1 MSTLTPERPE
11 ITQQKQKAN
20 RLHEASILKRANPQL
35 QNAVHLAITEPHD
48 DQQGYNSKFGGRA
61 SQYVAP
67 GAVSSMFSPA
77 AYLTELYR
85 QARGLHADN
94 SDYHLDKRRP
104 DLKLLTL
111 SQQNMDDEISTL
123 SLSNK
128 VLLEGIKTLTG
139 LEGHTNVMKTLSTF
153 RPSGSMPYHDAYE
166 NVRKVIQLQAPVFEQ
181 FNESPKI
188 ADLMYQTSL
197 LGINAFISPELFNIL
212 VEKITDDEEEI
223 KRLYGENFGNIEPAL
238 MATPEKLKSY
248 YNLTDEELNQ
258 FTDQQ
263 KIKQIHEEMHSE
275 YPSQQP
281 AQYYLLILNK
291 IIRLSQATGLTPTIL
306 KSIIS
311 SSTYQEVSTYPEITL
326 EAVITV
332 YNELNDGPDIDAE
345 ILKKISRV
353 KCYMQRYGI
362 DAETALILCNVPI
375 SGNIYSG
382 SPSQLFNR
390 LFNTPPLDGQ
400 NFSTSDEKEID
411 LNLGSTNDWRKAV
424 LKRAFNVDDDLL
436 KRLFKITNRSNN
448 NGKIIHS
455 VENLSYLYLAKL
467 LADIHQLTID
477 ELDLLLV
484 AIGEGT
490 THLSGIND
498 ENLAALI
505 DKLYAVTNWLRTQKW
520 SMYQLLV
527 ITTTDYN
534 KTLTPEIQNLL
545 DTVYNGLQGFNSENE
560 ENLLLKISPYI
571 AAALQ
576 LPSENIA
583 HYVLTWAD
591 QLKPSAGKVTA
602 GKFLG
607 WLQALRD
614 PKQPKSTVTQEQAV
628 QYCQCLAQLAL
639 IYRSTGLSERT
650 LRLFVEKP
658 QLFGIKAGTAPTHDT
673 LITLTRFTDWVN
685 SLGEKASSVLT
696 EFEKGTLEAKQLADA
711 MSLDKNLLE
720 QASTQAQAD
729 FANWTSIDTI
739 LQWINIARQLN
750 ISPQSVSDLV
760 ELLTATLPQTYDKWE
775 NVATI
780 LTTGLDIQKTNALHT
795 FLDESRSATLS
806 AYYIYIHKVVGLMRK
821 LSTFR
826 TSGTLPYHDAYE
838 RVHKIIQLQEPKL
851 KQSSAP
857 SAITG
862 LIHQSPL
869 LGIHSAVSPELFNIL
884 TEEITEENAEALY
897 KKNFGNIELASL
909 AMLEYLKRYY
919 NLSDEELSQFIGE
932 ARNFGQQEYSN
943 NQLITPVVNRNDGTV
958 KVYRITREYTKNADQ
973 VDVELFPLGDEN
985 YQLNYTFKDSLPDVS
1000 YLAIKLNDER
1010 VLIRTKGAP
1019 QFNIKS
1025 SENITLSTTDISQP
1039 LIIVLK
1045 LVYSSD
1051 SWDYAAAKFTVEEY
1065 NQYPFLLKLNKAIR
1079 LSHATKL
1086 SPTILE
1092 SIVRSVNQ
1100 QLDINAEVLDKV
1112 FLTKYY
1118 MQHYDI
1124 SAEIALILCNVL
1136 ISQRSYDNQ
1145 PSQFDSLF
1153 NTPLLNDQYFSTKD
1167 EEIDLNPGST
1177 GDWRKSVLKR
1187 AFNIDDISLY
1197 RLLKITNH
1205 NNQDGKIK
1213 NNLKN
1218 LSDLYIGKLLA
1229 EIHQLTID
1237 ELGLLLVAVGEGKTN
1252 LSAISY
1258 KQLETLI
1265 KKLNTIT
1272 GWLQTQKWSVSQLLD
1287 MTATSYNKT
1296 LIPELNHL
1304 LETILD
1310 GLQGLDKDKIDLL
1323 HVMAP
1328 YIAAILQLPSKNV
1341 AHSVLLW
1348 AGKLQPGDGAMT
1360 AEKFWDWWFQEENIS
1375 SVMEEQTFQYLH
1387 TITQLALIYHSTG
1400 LSENAFRLFVTKPQ
1414 LFSITSG
1421 TVPTHDTSSLI
1432 MLTRFADWIKSLG
1445 EKATSVLDEFEK
1457 GTLTAKQLA
1466 DAMNLDENL
1475 LLQASTQVQTH
1486 NQIINDNAFSCW
1498 TSIDAIQ
1505 QWVNI
1510 ARQLNV
1516 SPPDVSALM
1525 KLQAEKSTYVQWE
1538 NIATILTA
1546 GLDTQQANTLH
1557 TFLDESR
1564 SAALSTYYIANKDKD
1579 AEIKNR
1585 DDLYQ
1590 YLLIDNQVSAAI
1602 KTTPIAEAIT
1612 SIQLYVN
1619 RALKNMEGNA
1629 VPQVVNQPFFTNWD
1643 KYNKRYSTWA
1653 GIAKL
1658 VYYPENYIDPTIR
1671 IGRTKMMDTLLQ
1683 SISQSQLNTDTV
1695 ENAFMSYLTSFEQVA
1710 NLEVVSAYHDN
1721 ANSDQGLTYFIGHSK
1736 TEVNQY
1742 YWRNVDHNK
1751 FSGGKFPANAWSE
1764 WYKIDCPMNP
1774 YKNTIRPVIFQSRLY
1789 LIWLEQKKISKQ
1801 TESNHQTVEHY
1812 HYELKLAHIRYDG
1825 TWNTPINFDVN
1836 DRIFIV
1842 SELEKLERELIE
1854 CREKLKKSEEQLTRQ
1869 EKNLEKEN
1877 DSRWRESLEQA
1888 ITQQKMTVE
1897 HNKIQK
1903 TKKLQEIHTLQ
1914 EKPPGFYCTNHQDT
1928 KLLVI
1933 FYQKQDAPDK
1943 YKTEAPIKGLHIS
1956 SNMLPEDTN
1965 PGDYITHIRNQLD
1978 VDIGVNSIIKV
1989 NNRYE
1994 ISSSVKIGDNNILTL
2009 HHDTNGAQYM
2019 QWRAYRTRLN
2029 TLFARQLVNRA
2040 NTGIDTILSM
2050 ETQKLPE
2057 PQLGEGTFV
2066 QLVLDKYNA
2075 TIHGTNKSFSL
2086 EYFNVFKN
2094 SDNFV
2099 IYQGELSETNQ
2110 TSVTVFLPYLI
2121 NAFGNKNHL
2130 WVRAK
2135 YQKETTGKIL
2145 FDRTD
2150 ATNPHGWFLNSKY
2163 QLFTG
2168 LLSAQ
2173 ALKNDSEPMDF
2184 SGANALYFWELFY
2197 YVPMLIA
2204 QRLLHEQNFDEA
2216 NRWLKYIWNPS
2227 GYIEHGQIQHDN
2239 WNVRPLLEDTS
2250 WNDDPLNSV
2259 DPDAIAQYDPMHYKV
2274 VTFMRT
2280 LDLLLDRGDYA
2291 YRQLERDTLNEAKMW
2306 YMQALHLLGDKPHL
2320 SFNSEWSKPSLGDAA
2335 RTEKQEEHAQAIT
2348 SLRQGDVSR
2357 HKNPTDLF
2365 LPQVNEVMQNYW
2377 QKLEQRLYNLR
2388 HNLSIDGQ
2396 PLHLPIY
2403 ATPADPKAL
2412 LSAAVA
2418 NSQGSSALSQPF
2430 MSLWRFPHMLEN
2442 ARGMV
2447 NQLTQFGSTLQNII
2461 ERQDAEALNVLL
2473 QNQAKELILTNMS
2486 IQNKTI
2492 EELDA
2497 EKTVLEKSKT
2507 GAQSRFDS
2515 YSKLYDENINAG
2527 ENQVM
2532 TLHASV
2538 AGISTSLKAS
2548 RLAGAALDLA
2558 PNLFGLADGGCHW
2571 GAIAKATG
2579 DVMEFSTSV
2588 MNTEADKISQ
2598 SEAYR
2603 RRRQEWE
2610 IQRNNAETELKQID
2624 AQLSSLAIRREAAV
2638 LQKTSL
2644 KTQQEQTHA
2653 QLVFLQRKFS
2663 NQTLY
2668 NWLRGRLAAIYFQF
2682 YDLTVARCLMAE
2694 MAYRWETNNTA
2705 ASFIKP
2711 GAWQG
2716 THAGLLAGE
2725 TLMLNLAQMEDA
2737 HLRWDQRA
2745 LEVERTVSLAD
2756 VYTESNKNR
2765 IDLTAKITDLLEKR
2779 KDNLDSNDNGIRLN
2793 DNKLIATVNLAS
2805 LEIHKDY
2812 PASVGETRRIK
2823 QISVTLP
2830 ALLGPYQDVQA
2841 ILSYGESE
2849 TGLAESCKSLAVS
2862 HGMNDSGQ
2870 FQLDFNNGKFLPFEG
2885 IAINDTGT
2893 LTLSF
2898 PNATDKQKNMLQ
2910 TLNDIILHIRYTIR
2924 Q

>member
-11 ITQQKQKAN
+11 ITQQEQKAN

-35 QNAVHLAITEPHD
+35 QNAVHLAITEPHA

-61 SQYVAP
+61 NQYVAP

-111 SQQNMDDEISTL
+111 SQQNMDDEVSTL

-153 RPSGSMPYHDAYE
+153 RTSGSMPYHDAYE
-166 NVRKVIQLQAPVFEQ
+166 NVRKIIQLQAPVFEQ

-223 KRLYGENFGNIEPAL
+223 KRLYGKNFGDIEPAL

-248 YNLTDEELNQ
+248 YNLTDEELSQ
-258 FTDQQ
+258 FIDQQ
-263 KIKQIHEEMHSE
+263 KIKQIYEEMHSE
-275 YPSQQP
+275 YGGPQP

-311 SSTYQEVSTYPEITL
+311 SSTYQEVSISPEVIL

-400 NFSTSDEKEID
+400 NFSTSDEEEID

-424 LKRAFNVDDDLL
+424 LKRAFNVDDDSL
-436 KRLFKITNRSNN
+436 KRLFKITNRSNT

-484 AIGEGT
+484 AIDEGT

-505 DKLYAVTNWLRTQKW
+505 DKLYAVTRWLRARKW
-520 SMYQLLV
+520 GMYQLLV
-527 ITTTDYN
+527 MTTTDYN

-560 ENLLLKISPYI
+560 ANLLLKMSPYI

-576 LPSENIA
+576 LPSENVA

-639 IYRSTGLSERT
+639 IYRSTGLSENT
-650 LRLFVEKP
+650 LRLFVTKP
-658 QLFGIKAGTAPTHDT
+658 QRFGFTEITASTHNALS
-673 LITLTRFTDWVN
+673 LIRLTRFTDWVN
-685 SLGEKASSVLT
+685 SLGERASSVLT
-696 EFEKGTLEAKQLADA
+696 EFEKETLEAKQLADA
-711 MSLDKNLLE
+711 MNLDKNLLG
-720 QASTQAQAD
+720 QASAQAQVN
-729 FANWTSIDTI
+729 FSNWISLDTI
-739 LQWINIARQLN
+739 LQWVHTAHQLN
-750 ISPQSVSDLV
+750 ISPQGVSTLAQV
-760 ELLTATLPQTYDKWE
+760 MTAESPPDYTQWE
-775 NVATI
+775 NVA
-780 LTTGLDIQKTNALHT
+780 A
-795 FLDESRSATLS
+795 
-806 AYYIYIHKVVGLMRK
+806 
-821 LSTFR
+821 
-826 TSGTLPYHDAYE
+826 
-838 RVHKIIQLQEPKL
+838 
-851 KQSSAP
+851 
-857 SAITG
+857 
-862 LIHQSPL
+862 
-869 LGIHSAVSPELFNIL
+869 
-884 TEEITEENAEALY
+884 
-897 KKNFGNIELASL
+897 
-909 AMLEYLKRYY
+909 
-919 NLSDEELSQFIGE
+919 
-932 ARNFGQQEYSN
+932 
-943 NQLITPVVNRNDGTV
+943 
-958 KVYRITREYTKNADQ
+958 
-973 VDVELFPLGDEN
+973 
-985 YQLNYTFKDSLPDVS
+985 
-1000 YLAIKLNDER
+1000 
-1010 VLIRTKGAP
+1010 
-1019 QFNIKS
+1019 
-1025 SENITLSTTDISQP
+1025 
-1039 LIIVLK
+1039 
-1045 LVYSSD
+1045 
-1051 SWDYAAAKFTVEEY
+1051 
-1065 NQYPFLLKLNKAIR
+1065 
-1079 LSHATKL
+1079 
-1086 SPTILE
+1086 
-1092 SIVRSVNQ
+1092 
-1100 QLDINAEVLDKV
+1100 
-1112 FLTKYY
+1112 
-1118 MQHYDI
+1118 
-1124 SAEIALILCNVL
+1124 
-1136 ISQRSYDNQ
+1136 
-1145 PSQFDSLF
+1145 
-1153 NTPLLNDQYFSTKD
+1153 
-1167 EEIDLNPGST
+1167 
-1177 GDWRKSVLKR
+1177 
-1187 AFNIDDISLY
+1187 
-1197 RLLKITNH
+1197 
-1205 NNQDGKIK
+1205 
-1213 NNLKN
+1213 
-1218 LSDLYIGKLLA
+1218 
-1229 EIHQLTID
+1229 
-1237 ELGLLLVAVGEGKTN
+1237 
-1252 LSAISY
+1252 
-1258 KQLETLI
+1258 
-1265 KKLNTIT
+1265 
-1272 GWLQTQKWSVSQLLD
+1272 
-1287 MTATSYNKT
+1287 
-1296 LIPELNHL
+1296 
-1304 LETILD
+1304 
-1310 GLQGLDKDKIDLL
+1310 
-1323 HVMAP
+1323 
-1328 YIAAILQLPSKNV
+1328 
-1341 AHSVLLW
+1341 
-1348 AGKLQPGDGAMT
+1348 
-1360 AEKFWDWWFQEENIS
+1360 
-1375 SVMEEQTFQYLH
+1375 
-1387 TITQLALIYHSTG
+1387 
-1400 LSENAFRLFVTKPQ
+1400 
-1414 LFSITSG
+1414 
-1421 TVPTHDTSSLI
+1421 
-1432 MLTRFADWIKSLG
+1432 
-1445 EKATSVLDEFEK
+1445 
-1457 GTLTAKQLA
+1457 
-1466 DAMNLDENL
+1466 
-1475 LLQASTQVQTH
+1475 
-1486 NQIINDNAFSCW
+1486 
-1498 TSIDAIQ
+1498 
-1505 QWVNI
+1505 
-1510 ARQLNV
+1510 
-1516 SPPDVSALM
+1516 
-1525 KLQAEKSTYVQWE
+1525 
-1538 NIATILTA
+1538 ILTA
-1546 GLDTQQANTLH
+1546 GLDTQQTNTLH
-1557 TFLDESR
+1557 AFLDESR
-1564 SAALSTYYIANKDKD
+1564 SAALSKYYIGKVANQNP
-1579 AEIKNR
+1579 AIKNR

-1602 KTTPIAEAIT
+1602 KTTPIAEAIA

-1619 RALKNMEGNA
+1619 RALKKMEDGT
-1629 VPQVVNQPFFTNWD
+1629 VTSVICHPFFTNWD
-1643 KYNKRYSTWA
+1643 KYNKRYNTWA
-1653 GIAKL
+1653 GVSKL
-1658 VYYPENYIDPTIR
+1658 VYYPENYIDPTMR
-1671 IGRTKMMDTLLQ
+1671 IGQTKMMDTLLQ

-1710 NLEVVSAYHDN
+1710 NLEVVSSYHDN
-1721 ANSDQGLTYFIGHSK
+1721 TNNTQGLTYFIGHSK

-1742 YWRNVDHNK
+1742 YWRKVDHNK
-1751 FSGGKFPANAWSE
+1751 FSDGKFPANAWSE
-1764 WYKIDCPMNP
+1764 WYKIDCPINP
-1774 YKNTIRPVIFQSRLY
+1774 YKGTIRPVIFQSRLY
-1789 LIWLEQKKISKQ
+1789 LIWLEQKKAVKQ
-1801 TESNHQTVEHY
+1801 TENNNQTVEEDY

-1825 TWNTPINFDVN
+1825 TWNTPVTFDVSDKILTVFKILTPLEQSNALALLEQLKKYQKQLEEELKKAIEQKQN
-1836 DRIFIV
+1836 DLKRM
-1842 SELEKLERELIE
+1842 EKDWMEGRKPMPPLRPLLNPPEPQEPLNLLEKLLKEWKDHLEDWGNQKQSLTQVE
-1854 CREKLKKSEEQLTRQ
+1854 VWKELKKLNQ
-1869 EKNLEKEN
+1869 
-1877 DSRWRESLEQA
+1877 
-1888 ITQQKMTVE
+1888 
-1897 HNKIQK
+1897 
-1903 TKKLQEIHTLQ
+1903 QEIQQLD
-1914 EKPPGFYCTNHQDT
+1914 PSLGFYCTNHQDT

-1933 FYQKQDAPDK
+1933 FYQKQDAQNK
-1943 YKTEAPIKGLHIS
+1943 YTTEEPIKGLHIS
-1956 SNMLPEDTN
+1956 SNMLFEDTN
-1965 PGDYITHIRNQLD
+1965 PGDYITHIRKQFDTNTEA
-1978 VDIGVNSIIKV
+1978 NCIIKV
-1989 NNRYE
+1989 TNQYE
-1994 ISSSVKIGDNNILTL
+1994 ISSSAEMDNNNILTF
-2009 HHDTNGAQYM
+2009 HHDANGAQYM
-2019 QWRAYRTRLN
+2019 QWEAHRTRLN
-2029 TLFARQLVNRA
+2029 TLFARKLISRA
-2040 NTGIDTILSM
+2040 TVGIDTILNI
-2050 ETQKLPE
+2050 ETQNIQE
-2057 PQLGEGTFV
+2057 PTLW
-2066 QLVLDKYNA
+2066 N
-2075 TIHGTNKSFSL
+2075 
-2086 EYFNVFKN
+2086 
-2094 SDNFV
+2094 DNFTATLPIYSPLLHGNSKNITIMLGNDIEKPDEKNI
-2099 IYQGELSETNQ
+2099 IYQGELKDEIQLIDLSKTYISVINGSNSTKPGNEQKSGDCWIYLFVKYSEKPIYIGEFWFINKTNFQ
-2110 TSVTVFLPYLI
+2110 GYYPKVYMERIDLIDYLKGYMENI
-2121 NAFGNKNHL
+2121 FPIFTENKL
-2130 WVRAK
+2130 G
-2135 YQKETTGKIL
+2135 T
-2145 FDRTD
+2145 
-2150 ATNPHGWFLNSKY
+2150 
-2163 QLFTG
+2163 
-2168 LLSAQ
+2168 
-2173 ALKNDSEPMDF
+2173 EPMDF
-2184 SGANALYFWELFY
+2184 SGANSLYFWELFY
-2197 YVPMLIA
+2197 YTPMLIA

-2227 GYIEHGQIQHDN
+2227 GYIKHGQIQHDN

-2259 DPDAIAQYDPMHYKV
+2259 DPDAVAQYDPMHYKV
-2274 VTFMRT
+2274 ATFMRT

-2320 SFNSEWSKPSLGDAA
+2320 SFSSEWSKPSLGDAA
-2335 RTEKQEEHAQAIT
+2335 RTEKQEQHAQAIT

-2357 HKNPTDLF
+2357 HNNPTDLF
-2365 LPQVNEVMQNYW
+2365 LPQINEVMQNYW

-2527 ENQVM
+2527 EHQALDMRVASHSM
-2532 TLHASV
+2532 TSGLKSLHMA
-2538 AGISTSLKAS
+2538 A
-2548 RLAGAALDLA
+2548 AALDMV
-2558 PNLFGLADGGCHW
+2558 PNIYGLAVGGSHY
-2571 GAIAKATG
+2571 GAIANAIAIG
-2579 DVMEFSTSV
+2579 GGIAADGLLI
-2588 MNTEADKISQ
+2588 EADKVSQ
-2598 SEAYR
+2598 SEIWR

-2610 IQRNNAETELKQID
+2610 IQRNNAQTELKQID
-2624 AQLSSLAIRREAAV
+2624 AQLGSLAVRREAAV

-2653 QLVFLQRKFS
+2653 QLTFLQRKFS
-2663 NQTLY
+2663 NQALY

-2682 YDLTVARCLMAE
+2682 YDLAISRCLMAE
-2694 MAYRWETNNTA
+2694 MAYRWETNDK
-2705 ASFIKP
+2705 SVHFIKP

-2737 HLRWDQRA
+2737 HLKWDKRA

-2756 VYTESNKNR
+2756 VYTEPNQDR
-2765 IDLTAKITDLLEKR
+2765 IDFPVKITDLFEKI
-2779 KDNLDSNDNGIRLN
+2779 KDKLGNDNNGIRLN

-2805 LEIHKDY
+2805 LNIREDY

-2830 ALLGPYQDVQA
+2830 VLLGPYQDVQA
-2841 ILSYGESE
+2841 ILSYGGSE

-2898 PNATDKQKNMLQ
+2898 PNADKQKTMLQ
-2910 TLNDIILHIRYTIR
+2910 TLSDIILHIRYTIR
-2924 Q
+2924 

>member
-11 ITQQKQKAN
+11 ITQQEQKAN

-35 QNAVHLAITEPHD
+35 QNAVHLAITEPHA

-61 SQYVAP
+61 NQYVAP

-111 SQQNMDDEISTL
+111 SQQNMDDEVSTL

-153 RPSGSMPYHDAYE
+153 RTSGSMPYHDAYE
-166 NVRKVIQLQAPVFEQ
+166 NVRKIIQLQAPVFEQ

-223 KRLYGENFGNIEPAL
+223 KRLYGKNFGDIEPAL

-258 FTDQQ
+258 FIDQQ
-263 KIKQIHEEMHSE
+263 KIRLIHEEMNSE
-275 YPSQQP
+275 YPNQQP
-281 AQYYLLILNK
+281 AQYYLLMLNK

-311 SSTYQEVSTYPEITL
+311 SSTYQEVSIYPEVIL

-332 YNELNDGPDIDAE
+332 YNELNDGPDIDAK

-400 NFSTSDEKEID
+400 NFSTSDREEID

-424 LKRAFNVDDDLL
+424 LKRAFNVDDDSL
-436 KRLFKITNRSNN
+436 KRLFKITNRSNT

-484 AIGEGT
+484 AIDEGT

-505 DKLYAVTNWLRTQKW
+505 DKLYAVTRWLRARKW
-520 SMYQLLV
+520 GMYQLLV
-527 ITTTDYN
+527 MTTTDYN

-560 ENLLLKISPYI
+560 ANLLLKMSPYI

-576 LPSENIA
+576 LPSENVA

-639 IYRSTGLSERT
+639 IYRSTGLSENT
-650 LRLFVEKP
+650 LRLFVTKP
-658 QLFGIKAGTAPTHDT
+658 QRFGFTEITASTHNALS
-673 LITLTRFTDWVN
+673 LIRLTRFTDWVN
-685 SLGEKASSVLT
+685 SLGERASSVLT
-696 EFEKGTLEAKQLADA
+696 EFEKETLEAKQLADA
-711 MSLDKNLLE
+711 MNLDKNLLG
-720 QASTQAQAD
+720 QASAQAQVN
-729 FANWTSIDTI
+729 FSNWISLDTI
-739 LQWINIARQLN
+739 LQWVHTAHQLN
-750 ISPQSVSDLV
+750 ISPQGVFTLAQV
-760 ELLTATLPQTYDKWE
+760 MTAESPPDYTQWE
-775 NVATI
+775 NVA
-780 LTTGLDIQKTNALHT
+780 A
-795 FLDESRSATLS
+795 
-806 AYYIYIHKVVGLMRK
+806 
-821 LSTFR
+821 
-826 TSGTLPYHDAYE
+826 
-838 RVHKIIQLQEPKL
+838 
-851 KQSSAP
+851 
-857 SAITG
+857 
-862 LIHQSPL
+862 
-869 LGIHSAVSPELFNIL
+869 
-884 TEEITEENAEALY
+884 
-897 KKNFGNIELASL
+897 
-909 AMLEYLKRYY
+909 
-919 NLSDEELSQFIGE
+919 
-932 ARNFGQQEYSN
+932 
-943 NQLITPVVNRNDGTV
+943 
-958 KVYRITREYTKNADQ
+958 
-973 VDVELFPLGDEN
+973 
-985 YQLNYTFKDSLPDVS
+985 
-1000 YLAIKLNDER
+1000 
-1010 VLIRTKGAP
+1010 
-1019 QFNIKS
+1019 
-1025 SENITLSTTDISQP
+1025 
-1039 LIIVLK
+1039 
-1045 LVYSSD
+1045 
-1051 SWDYAAAKFTVEEY
+1051 
-1065 NQYPFLLKLNKAIR
+1065 
-1079 LSHATKL
+1079 
-1086 SPTILE
+1086 
-1092 SIVRSVNQ
+1092 
-1100 QLDINAEVLDKV
+1100 
-1112 FLTKYY
+1112 
-1118 MQHYDI
+1118 
-1124 SAEIALILCNVL
+1124 
-1136 ISQRSYDNQ
+1136 
-1145 PSQFDSLF
+1145 
-1153 NTPLLNDQYFSTKD
+1153 
-1167 EEIDLNPGST
+1167 
-1177 GDWRKSVLKR
+1177 
-1187 AFNIDDISLY
+1187 
-1197 RLLKITNH
+1197 
-1205 NNQDGKIK
+1205 
-1213 NNLKN
+1213 
-1218 LSDLYIGKLLA
+1218 
-1229 EIHQLTID
+1229 
-1237 ELGLLLVAVGEGKTN
+1237 
-1252 LSAISY
+1252 
-1258 KQLETLI
+1258 
-1265 KKLNTIT
+1265 
-1272 GWLQTQKWSVSQLLD
+1272 
-1287 MTATSYNKT
+1287 
-1296 LIPELNHL
+1296 
-1304 LETILD
+1304 
-1310 GLQGLDKDKIDLL
+1310 
-1323 HVMAP
+1323 
-1328 YIAAILQLPSKNV
+1328 
-1341 AHSVLLW
+1341 
-1348 AGKLQPGDGAMT
+1348 
-1360 AEKFWDWWFQEENIS
+1360 
-1375 SVMEEQTFQYLH
+1375 
-1387 TITQLALIYHSTG
+1387 
-1400 LSENAFRLFVTKPQ
+1400 
-1414 LFSITSG
+1414 
-1421 TVPTHDTSSLI
+1421 
-1432 MLTRFADWIKSLG
+1432 
-1445 EKATSVLDEFEK
+1445 
-1457 GTLTAKQLA
+1457 
-1466 DAMNLDENL
+1466 
-1475 LLQASTQVQTH
+1475 
-1486 NQIINDNAFSCW
+1486 
-1498 TSIDAIQ
+1498 
-1505 QWVNI
+1505 
-1510 ARQLNV
+1510 
-1516 SPPDVSALM
+1516 
-1525 KLQAEKSTYVQWE
+1525 
-1538 NIATILTA
+1538 ILTA
-1546 GLDTQQANTLH
+1546 GLDTQQTNTLH
-1557 TFLDESR
+1557 AFLDESR
-1564 SAALSTYYIANKDKD
+1564 SAALSEYYIGKVASQNS
-1579 AEIKNR
+1579 AIKNR

-1590 YLLIDNQVSAAI
+1590 YLLIDNQVSSAI
-1602 KTTPIAEAIT
+1602 KTTPIAEAIA

-1619 RALKNMEGNA
+1619 RALKKMEGDA
-1629 VPQVVNQPFFTNWD
+1629 VTSVICHPFFINWD

-1653 GIAKL
+1653 SVSKL
-1658 VYYPENYIDPTIR
+1658 VYYPENYIDPTMR
-1671 IGRTKMMDTLLQ
+1671 IGQTKMMDTLLQ

-1695 ENAFMSYLTSFEQVA
+1695 EDAFMSYLTSFEQVA

-1751 FSGGKFPANAWSE
+1751 FSDGKFPANAWSE
-1764 WYKIDCPMNP
+1764 WYKIDCPINP

-1789 LIWLEQKKISKQ
+1789 LIWLEQRKAVKQ
-1801 TESNHQTVEHY
+1801 IENNNQTVEEDY
-1812 HYELKLAHIRYDG
+1812 HLELKLAHIRYDG
-1825 TWNTPINFDVN
+1825 TWNTPITFDVSDKILTVFKILTPLEQSN
-1836 DRIFIV
+1836 ALALL
-1842 SELEKLERELIE
+1842 EQLKKYQKQLEEKLEEQ
-1854 CREKLKKSEEQLTRQ
+1854 KKFEEQLKSLKPLNPISPPVLLRPQ
-1869 EKNLEKEN
+1869 E
-1877 DSRWRESLEQA
+1877 SSESLEALLKQRKEQLA
-1888 ITQQKMTVE
+1888 QWEKQLLQQEKQTTEINILEKQME
-1897 HNKIQK
+1897 LNQQEIQK
-1903 TKKLQEIHTLQ
+1903 QQNLLEQQL
-1914 EKPPGFYCTNHQDT
+1914 GFYCTNHQHN
-1928 KLLVI
+1928 KLLVM
-1933 FYQKQDAPDK
+1933 FYQKQDDRDK
-1943 YKTEAPIKGLHIS
+1943 YTTDAPIIGLHIS
-1956 SNMLPEDTN
+1956 SNMLSEDMN
-1965 PGDYITHIRNQLD
+1965 LEDYLTHIHKQFD
-1978 VDIGVNSIIKV
+1978 TYTKANSAIRM

-1994 ISSSVKIGDNNILTL
+1994 VSSSAETDDDNILAL

-2019 QWRAYRTRLN
+2019 QWGTYRIRLN
-2029 TLFARQLVNRA
+2029 TLFARKLISRA
-2040 NTGIDTILSM
+2040 NTGLDTILSI
-2050 ETQKLPE
+2050 ETQNIQE
-2057 PQLGEGTFV
+2057 PQLGQGFYATFIMPPYNPSTHGERWFKLQVRYPAGNPYTIYSGQLEDTSVSITLFIPMITFPYAPPNPDYHARVNIIFKKV
-2066 QLVLDKYNA
+2066 QQD
-2075 TIHGTNKSFSL
+2075 
-2086 EYFNVFKN
+2086 
-2094 SDNFV
+2094 SDNYRLGPLF
-2099 IYQGELSETNQ
+2099 IKDHQ
-2110 TSVTVFLPYLI
+2110 
-2121 NAFGNKNHL
+2121 NKISI
-2130 WVRAK
+2130 K
-2135 YQKETTGKIL
+2135 
-2145 FDRTD
+2145 
-2150 ATNPHGWFLNSKY
+2150 LNSNLEHF
-2163 QLFTG
+2163 QNVNV
-2168 LLSAQ
+2168 
-2173 ALKNDSEPMDF
+2173 LKDSNREPMDF
-2184 SGANALYFWELFY
+2184 SGANSLYFWELFY

-2227 GYIEHGQIQHDN
+2227 GYIKHGQIQHYN
-2239 WNVRPLLEDTS
+2239 WNVRPLLEDTR

-2259 DPDAIAQYDPMHYKV
+2259 DPDAVAQYDPMHYKV

-2306 YMQALHLLGDKPHL
+2306 YMQALHLLGDKPDL
-2320 SFNSEWSKPSLGDAA
+2320 SFSSEWSKQSLGDAA

-2412 LSAAVA
+2412 LSATVA
-2418 NSQGSSALSQPF
+2418 SSQGGAALSQPF
-2430 MSLWRFPHMLEN
+2430 MSLWRFPQMLEN
-2442 ARGMV
+2442 ARSMV

-2461 ERQDAEALNVLL
+2461 ERQDAEALNALL
-2473 QNQAKELILTNMS
+2473 QNQAAELILTNMS

-2579 DVMEFSTSV
+2579 DVMEFSASV

-2610 IQRNNAETELKQID
+2610 IQRNNAKTELKQID

-2682 YDLTVARCLMAE
+2682 YDLAISRCLMAE
-2694 MAYRWETNNTA
+2694 MAYRWETNNKSTH
-2705 ASFIKP
+2705 FIKP

-2737 HLRWDQRA
+2737 YLRWDKRA

-2756 VYTESNKNR
+2756 VYTEPNKDR
-2765 IDLTAKITDLLEKR
+2765 IDLTAEITNLLEKR
-2779 KDNLDSNDNGIRLN
+2779 KDNLGNDDNSIRFN

-2805 LEIHKDY
+2805 LKIHEDY

-2841 ILSYGESE
+2841 ILSYGGSE

-2898 PNATDKQKNMLQ
+2898 PNADKQKTMLQ
-2910 TLNDIILHIRYTIR
+2910 TLSDIILHIRYTIR
-2924 Q
+2924 